1 MASDKD
7 SKGKAREETS
17 FRLGISSSKAT
28 TLQEQGKVSG
38 ERRGKSY
45 GPESF
50 KIPSATE
57 EARLTEAAKSSAEKR
72 PHVTEKISK
81 EYRKS

>member
-1 MASDKD
+1 MASNN
-7 SKGKAREETS
+7 AREETS
-17 FRLGISSSKAT
+17 FKLDISASKAS

-50 KIPSATE
+50 KIPNAAE
-57 EARLTEAAKSSAEKR
+57 EARLTEAAKVSAEKR
-72 PHVTEKISK
+72 QHVTENISK

>member
-1 MASDKD
+1 MASNKD
-7 SKGKAREETS
+7 SKDKAREETS
-17 FRLGISSSKAT
+17 FRLGISASKAT

-50 KIPSATE
+50 KLPNAAE
-57 EARLTEAAKSSAEKR
+57 EGRLTETAKVSSER
-72 PHVTEKISK
+72 REHVTEISK
-81 EYRKS
+81 DYRKS